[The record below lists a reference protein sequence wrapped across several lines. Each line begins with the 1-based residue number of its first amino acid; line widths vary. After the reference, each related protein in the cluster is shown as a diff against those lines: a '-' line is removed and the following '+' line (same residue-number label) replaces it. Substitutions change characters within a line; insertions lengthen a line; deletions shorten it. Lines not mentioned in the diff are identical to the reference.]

1 MGRLRETTGDYGQ
14 TTGKLRGVLTRLGN
28 LNFDRIRRFSV
39 MHWMAEDPEFDYL
52 VVIQDA
58 RVRSEESPSEASG
71 RLEHIGQG

>member
-39 MHWMAEDPEFDYL
+39 MHWMAEDPEFDHL

-58 RVRSEESPSEASG
+58 RVRSEVSPLEASG
-71 RLEHIGQG
+71 RIKHVEQG